1 MTMYTKK
8 YCLGLLAFILL
19 NSLHFSC
26 QEGSKPT
33 EESASESS
41 PPNIIFIM
49 TDDHSYQTF
58 SAYDDRYIKTPNLD
72 RIAEEGALFT
82 NSFVSN
88 SICAPSRA
96 VMLTGKH
103 SHINGHLD
111 NRMRF
116 DSSQAT
122 FPKHLQAANYQTA
135 LVGKWHLKSQP
146 TGFDH
151 WEVLIGQGQYFNTDF
166 VENGV
171 KKQSEGYVTNVITD
185 KSINWLNGR
194 DKEKP
199 FCLLVHH
206 KATHRIW
213 MPDTSLLNTLEGVEF
228 EPPANFFDDYEG
240 RVAAQQQ
247 KMSIDKDMDLV
258 WDNKLLD
265 KEGEIKSGLRAA
277 YERSQ
282 YGRMN
287 EAQKAV
293 WDAYYEPIIQDFK
306 AAKLEG
312 KELALWKYQRY
323 MQDYLKCVR
332 SVDDN
337 VGRILDYLDENGLAE
352 NTIVVYTSDQGFY
365 MGEHGWFDKRFMYE
379 QSLRTPLVMRYPNG
393 LAANSKID
401 ALVQNIDYA
410 PTLLDLAGVEVP
422 SEMQGKSMKPLLSD
436 KAAEWREAIYYQ
448 YFEYPGA
455 HSVKRHYGIRTDR
468 YKLMHFY
475 NDIDTWELF
484 DLQTDPEEMNNIYDD
499 PAQADLIKELR
510 AKLSDLQQEY
520 AVDEMD

>member
-1 MTMYTKK
+1 
-8 YCLGLLAFILL
+8 
-19 NSLHFSC
+19 
-26 QEGSKPT
+26 
-33 EESASESS
+33 
-41 PPNIIFIM
+41 
-49 TDDHSYQTF
+49 
-58 SAYDDRYIKTPNLD
+58 
-72 RIAEEGALFT
+72 
-82 NSFVSN
+82 
-88 SICAPSRA
+88 
-96 VMLTGKH
+96 
-103 SHINGHLD
+103 
-111 NRMRF
+111 
-116 DSSQAT
+116 
-122 FPKHLQAANYQTA
+122 
-135 LVGKWHLKSQP
+135 
-146 TGFDH
+146 
-151 WEVLIGQGQYFNTDF
+151 
-166 VENGV
+166 
-171 KKQSEGYVTNVITD
+171 
-185 KSINWLNGR
+185 
-194 DKEKP
+194 
-199 FCLLVHH
+199 
-206 KATHRIW
+206 
-213 MPDTSLLNTLEGVEF
+213 LNTLEGVEF

-422 SEMQGKSMKPLLSD
+422 TEMQGKSMKPLLSD
-436 KAAEWREAIYYQ
+436 QAAEWREAIYYQ

-499 PAQADLIKELR
+499 PAQADLIKELK
-510 AKLSDLQQEY
+510 AKLSDLQEEY